1 MPSLA
6 LDGEMIVKY
15 IKEVKLSEKVGVH
28 GQSLGGSIAARLGK
42 TTDFIFC
49 DRTFR
54 GLSDVALFSYGK
66 IAYLAYK
73 YIGPQ
78 ETNPVQ
84 DFLSAT
90 SYKLLSCD
98 SDDTMIPNLASLKS
112 GVTFSIKNSEFKGLK
127 IFSLAKPY
135 REN

>member
-1 MPSLA
+1 MLLSCTIEASLLHVSCL
-6 LDGEMIVKY
+6 LDGCVPNDLQ
-15 IKEVKLSEKVGVH
+15 IKN
-28 GQSLGGSIAARLGK
+28 
-42 TTDFIFC
+42 
-49 DRTFR
+49 
-54 GLSDVALFSYGK
+54 
-66 IAYLAYK
+66 
-73 YIGPQ
+73 PQ